1 MPTPQGRT
9 TRDRKV
15 NLTQAK
21 PTVLVAS
28 PGVLVPHVAEETSA
42 LGNRLLFEARSACG
56 LSVVGGVTLHCGD
69 FAEPFAGLEDRSL
82 VGVLMKEWMGTGDC
96 RGGEEIDVQA
106 CGRR

>member
-15 NLTQAK
+15 NFTQDK
-21 PTVLVAS
+21 PTPLVAS
-28 PGVLVPHVAEETSA
+28 PSVLVPHVTEETSA
-42 LGNRLLFEARSACG
+42 LGNRLFFEARSACG

-69 FAEPFAGLEDRSL
+69 FAEPITGLEDRSL
-82 VGVLMKEWMGTGDC
+82 VRDLMKEWMAIGDC